1 MKLLLLLAA
10 VAVGVYFL
18 RKQLK
23 KVKADSPKL
32 PVEKA
37 PELPLEEVKA
47 EVAPKA
53 VEKSDAIAE
62 VVVAKKAPKKA
73 KKEVVKKPAAKKA
86 KVEAPKAKKSKK

>member
-37 PELPLEEVKA
+37 PELPLKRTKTIRKLIVFLCNL
-47 EVAPKA
+47 
-53 VEKSDAIAE
+53 SN
-62 VVVAKKAPKKA
+62 
-73 KKEVVKKPAAKKA
+73 
-86 KVEAPKAKKSKK
+86 

>member
-10 VAVGVYFL
+10 VAVSVYFL
-18 RKQLK
+18 IKKFK

-37 PELPLEEVKA
+37 PELSLEEIKA
-47 EVAPKA
+47 EVAPK
-53 VEKSDAIAE
+53 VIEKSEVIAE

-73 KKEVVKKPAAKKA
+73 KKEVAKKA
-86 KVEAPKAKKSKK
+86 KAEAPKAKKSKK